1 MLDFLKNEIFSIG
14 YFNWWLVGIYV
25 VLVGVFLYGIL
36 QPRRKTEW
44 KSAGAAQAWV
54 IALYAEMYG
63 TPLTAYAV
71 MNFLGRS
78 TEDAENHYNGHL
90 WPIMFGF
97 SEDKLVVDAIHYRG
111 ARSDL
116 DRDRCA
122 SGDLRLE
129 AVARRRQAWRDGN
142 ARSLSIHPASTVHRL
157 LSVPD
162 RECD

>member
-1 MLDFLKNEIFSIG
+1 MLDFVKNEIFSIG

-78 TEDAENHYNGHL
+78 TEDARE
-90 WPIMFGF
+90 
-97 SEDKLVVDAIHYRG
+97 
-111 ARSDL
+111 
-116 DRDRCA
+116 
-122 SGDLRLE
+122 
-129 AVARRRQAWRDGN
+129 
-142 ARSLSIHPASTVHRL
+142 SLQRTSLADHVWAQ
-157 LSVPD
+157 
-162 RECD
+162 